1 MEIMKH
7 LEKLQKDFL
16 WQGNDKKNKYH
27 FVKWAQV
34 CKAKEE
40 RGIGIGS
47 LKEMNAALIRKWL
60 WRLGD
65 GSSGLGKQVLV
76 SKY

>member
-1 MEIMKH
+1 M
-7 LEKLQKDFL
+7 
-16 WQGNDKKNKYH
+16 
-27 FVKWAQV
+27 

-40 RGIGIGS
+40 GGIGIGS

-65 GSSGLGKQVLV
+65 GSAGIWKQVLV